1 MSRRVFRIGGMT
13 CAACVGRVES
23 AIKSVP
29 GVRSAEANIGSCT
42 AAVEYDGTQKTE
54 AAIAKAVEAAG
65 YAVVSD
71 DRDRAAEEGREAL
84 RKQLRDLVIA
94 VVFTV
99 PLSIIAMGP
108 MLGLFEPFLDPLPY
122 CVLQGLLC
130 VPTLYAG
137 RRFFR
142 RGFPA
147 LLSAHPTMDS
157 LIALG
162 CAASVV
168 LATYNTYLVYAGN
181 MHAMHQVCFDSA
193 SMIIALISVGKYVE
207 ARSRYQT
214 EDSVRSLL
222 STAPDTACVI
232 RDGKEMTIRSSEL
245 VPGDVMLVRPGERIP
260 TDGTVMSGISSAD
273 ESMLTGESMPVD
285 KGPGDF
291 VYGATVN
298 GGGSL
303 QVRAEKTGEDTAIFQ
318 IARMIE
324 MARSTKAPVAGMADR
339 VAAVFVPVVICIAIA
354 AFAAWMLAG
363 RTAQFSLTVAISV
376 LVISCP
382 CALGLATPL
391 AIVVGTGK
399 GSEYGILFKTATA
412 VESSS
417 KVDTIVLDKT
427 GTCTVGSPAISEI
440 RAVGDEERFV
450 GIIAAAESDSEHPLG
465 KAICAYAKERE
476 IALPPHEGF
485 RSLSGSGIECVCGGK
500 SVIIGNRALMAERGI
515 EIPEGHQERAG
526 MTCVMAAEDGGFI
539 GSALISD
546 PIRPESPDA
555 IRSLKKDGISVIMAT
570 GDGRSAAEAIA
581 SELGIDEMRCG
592 MKPGDKLRLVKD
604 LQIAQKRVAMVGD
617 GINDA
622 PALSQAD
629 VGIAVG
635 AGTDVAMESADIVL
649 MNSDLRS
656 VPAALETGRAVMKT
670 VRENLVFAFGY
681 NAVCIPIAAGL
692 PVLLGY
698 GGLTDQMPMLSAA
711 AMSLSSISVVTNT
724 LRLRR
729 FRPEALSGRQRGFPD
744 PQGPALAGPILFGK
758 VHRERQRVHRG
769 IYRHRFIFPALAQYA
784 YPGPSADFFQLCDG
798 LSVYLAPQPFL
809 PQAFR
814 IAADD
819 YGTYPRSQEFVHD
832 EVLILPPE
840 RREHLQTQITADH
853 VDSVPLVIGPYSPG
867 HYAVDVQPFQSPAEA
882 CDIPLFGAVA
892 GRGHH
897 HLAHGLGHQRYELQI
912 GDMEYP

>member
-1 MSRRVFRIGGMT
+1 MSKRVFRIGGMT

-29 GVRSAEANIGSCT
+29 GVQSAEANIGSCT
-42 AAVEYDGTQKTE
+42 ANVEYDGSPQTE

-71 DRDRAAEEGREAL
+71 DRDEAAKEGKEAL
-84 RKQLRDLVIA
+84 RKQFRDLVIA
-94 VVFTV
+94 IVFAI

-122 CVLQGLLC
+122 CILQGALC
-130 VPTLYAG
+130 VPTLIAG

-142 RGFPA
+142 KGFPA

-162 CAASVV
+162 CAASVI
-168 LATYNTYLVYAGN
+168 LASYNTYLVSTGN
-181 MHAMHQVCFDSA
+181 MHAMHSVCFDSA
-193 SMIIALISVGKYVE
+193 SMIIALVSIGKYVE

-232 RDGKEMTIRSSEL
+232 RDGKEFNIKTSEL
-245 VPGDVMLVRPGERIP
+245 VPGDIMLVRPGERIP
-260 TDGTVMSGISSAD
+260 TDGTVISGTSSAN

-303 QVRAEKTGEDTAIFQ
+303 QVKAEKTGEDTAIFQ

-324 MARSTKAPVAGMADR
+324 MARSTKAPVANLADR
-339 VAAVFVPVVICIAIA
+339 VAAVFVPTVICIAIA

-363 RTAQFSLTVAISV
+363 KGAQFSLTVAISV

-391 AIVVGTGK
+391 AMVVGTWK
-399 GSEYGILFKTATA
+399 GSEHGILFKTATA

-427 GTCTVGSPAISEI
+427 GTCTLGTPAISEI
-440 RAVGDEERFV
+440 RAEGDENKFLSL
-450 GIIAAAESDSEHPLG
+450 IAAAESDSEHPLG
-465 KAICAYAKERE
+465 KAICAFAKDKGVE
-476 IALPPHEGF
+476 LPSHEGF
-485 RSLSGSGIECVCGGK
+485 KSLSGSGIECICDGK
-500 SVIIGNRALMAERGI
+500 NVLIGNRSLMEERGI
-515 EIPEGHQERAG
+515 EIPGGHQERAG
-526 MTCVMAAEDGGFI
+526 MTCVMAAADGKFL

-555 IRSLKKDGISVIMAT
+555 IRSLKEDGVNVIMAT
-570 GDGRSAAEAIA
+570 GDGVSAAEAIS
-581 SELGIDEMRCG
+581 SELGIDEVRHG
-592 MKPGDKLRLVKD
+592 MKPGDKLKLVKD

-635 AGTDVAMESADIVL
+635 AGTDVAMESGDIVL

-656 VPAALETGRAVMKT
+656 VPAALETGKAVMKT
-670 VRENLVFAFGY
+670 VKENLIFAFGY

-692 PVLLGY
+692 PVLFGY
-698 GGLTDQMPMLSAA
+698 DGLTDQMPMLSAA

-729 FRPEALSGRQRGFPD
+729 FKPKALSGRQRGF
-744 PQGPALAGPILFGK
+744 
-758 VHRERQRVHRG
+758 
-769 IYRHRFIFPALAQYA
+769 
-784 YPGPSADFFQLCDG
+784 S
-798 LSVYLAPQPFL
+798 YL
-809 PQAFR
+809 
-814 IAADD
+814 
-819 YGTYPRSQEFVHD
+819 
-832 EVLILPPE
+832 
-840 RREHLQTQITADH
+840 
-853 VDSVPLVIGPYSPG
+853 
-867 HYAVDVQPFQSPAEA
+867 
-882 CDIPLFGAVA
+882 
-892 GRGHH
+892 
-897 HLAHGLGHQRYELQI
+897 
-912 GDMEYP
+912 